1 MLLHVFDEESLANH
15 SIDVVVS
22 SLLSDELKYCFSAS
36 QQGGKDVKGTY
47 MGKEQNG
54 ESIKKQDFQSVCS
67 SPVSM
72 L

>member
-1 MLLHVFDEESLANH
+1 MLMHVFDEESLANQ

-47 MGKEQNG
+47 MGKE
-54 ESIKKQDFQSVCS
+54 
-67 SPVSM
+67 
-72 L
+72 